1 MLGNVQVPY
10 KKDDSTAII
19 EIPICTIG
27 AFAMLK

>member
-27 AFAMLK
+27 SRVHAM